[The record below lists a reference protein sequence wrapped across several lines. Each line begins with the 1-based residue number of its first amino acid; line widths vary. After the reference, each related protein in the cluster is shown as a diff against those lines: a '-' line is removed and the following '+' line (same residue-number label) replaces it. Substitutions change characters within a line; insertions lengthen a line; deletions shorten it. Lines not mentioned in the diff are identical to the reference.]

1 MGGAGSGSV
10 HHHFSGCYVHG
21 MAVHLIKLAVG
32 IDSVDHL
39 RERQKQRIADNK
51 AAGNGALLRILTRNT
66 PRRADEIVDGDGS
79 LYWVVRGQI
88 LVRQRITKIEPATG
102 NDGTPRCAI
111 HLDRKLV
118 RVRPRRSRPFQ
129 GWRYL
134 ETDSAPV
141 DLLHGAEAG
150 SEPPPEMADELR
162 ELGLI

>member
-1 MGGAGSGSV
+1 
-10 HHHFSGCYVHG
+10 
-21 MAVHLIKLAVG
+21 MAVHLLKLAVG
-32 IDSVDHL
+32 IESVDHL

-51 AAGNGALLRILTRNT
+51 AAGNGAVLRILTRNT
-66 PRRADEIVDGDGS
+66 PRRAEEILEEGGS

-88 LVRQRITKIEPATG
+88 LVRQKITKIEPATA

-118 RVRPRRSRPFQ
+118 RLRPRRSRPFQ

-134 ETDSAPV
+134 EPDAAPQ
-141 DLLHGAEAG
+141 DLPGGAEAE

>member
-1 MGGAGSGSV
+1 
-10 HHHFSGCYVHG
+10 

-32 IDSVDHL
+32 IESVDHL
-39 RERQKQRIADNK
+39 RERQKQRITDSK
-51 AAGNGALLRILTRNT
+51 AAGNGATLRILTRNT
-66 PRRADEIVDGDGS
+66 PRRADELLEDEGS

-88 LVRQRITKIEPATG
+88 LVRQKITGIEPATA

-111 HLDRKLV
+111 NLHHKLV

-134 ETDSAPV
+134 EADSVPA
-141 DLLHGAEAG
+141 DLPRGADAER
-150 SEPPPEMADELR
+150 EPPPEMAEELR

>member
-1 MGGAGSGSV
+1 MV
-10 HHHFSGCYVHG
+10 HCYFSSCYLPE

-32 IDSVDHL
+32 IESVDQL

-51 AAGNGALLRILTRNT
+51 SARNGAHLRILTRNT
-66 PRRADEIVDGDGS
+66 PRRADELVAGDGS

-111 HLDRKLV
+111 HLDRRLV
-118 RVRPRRSRPFQ
+118 RVHPRRSRPFQ

-134 ETDSAPV
+134 ETDSAPA
-141 DLLHGAEAG
+141 DLPPGAEAG
-150 SEPPPEMADELR
+150 TEPPPEMAEELR